1 MAEINLSSYET
12 TNPRIY
18 AFTTPEIPKNFGLLK
33 IGYTATQTVEERI
46 KQQTHN
52 LRIIPKIEWIKL
64 SPYFNGRFL
73 IDLDFHKFLTKKYKI
88 PRDKEGREW
97 FKISPALAL
106 KYFEEFSRGKFSKK
120 PQEIFSESYNLR
132 DEQINAVNM
141 TLKYFEEDKTPR
153 EFLWNAKP
161 RFGKNLAVYELIH
174 KLGAKKILIL
184 TNRPD
189 IADSWYSDFQKFTK
203 NHGGNF
209 KFVINKKNPLLRYA
223 EVYGKKEVE
232 ILFELENPVEI
243 FFISLQD
250 LKGSR
255 YFGGDTDKLEWLPN
269 LHFDLLIID
278 ESHEG
283 VDTEKT
289 YTAFKNIHR
298 NFTLY
303 LSGTPFKAIANK
315 KFDEPQIFN
324 WSYKDEQNAKINW
337 YEKSDAPNPYADL
350 PRMNLFSYQLSK
362 MIDAEILADKDFNY
376 LYDLNEFF
384 ATDGKGNFLHKAD
397 VVKFLDV
404 LTTRDKFPFS
414 TPELRAELKHTFWL
428 LQRVDSVKALAKLL
442 QEHKIFKDYEIIIAA
457 GNGKLE
463 NDDNTNEKS
472 LAKVKAAAK
481 NFEKTITLSVGQL
494 TTGVTIPEWTAVL
507 MLSDFKSA
515 ALYFQAAFRA
525 QTPHRY
531 ETDNEIFHKTNCYIF
546 DFSPARTLEI
556 YNQFSNSLS
565 KGGGDTE
572 TVNELLKVF
581 PVWAEDDAGKMV
593 ELDAIEIMSLPQNLK
608 AKDVVD
614 SRFISNELFQNI
626 SHVFNTSN
634 AFKKIINKIHGNDND
649 KDKPQKINPGNTPPP
664 KNKTPGT
671 KSKPDE
677 TVAEIVKN
685 LQAAGYEISATL
697 KKKISELV
705 KQNTDAAEIQEKII
719 AEIQSKQTE
728 NDIRDKLRNFART
741 IPSFIMAYGDDN
753 LTLANFDTYI
763 DDKTFAEVTGISLAE
778 FRILRDGGEYEGEF
792 FEGNIFNETVFNL
805 AVKEFLRRREEYS
818 DYFDENLDKDIF
830 DFIPP
835 QKTSQ
840 IFTPRQIVIDM
851 VDALEWENPNIFD
864 NPNQKFFDPYI
875 KSGLYIA
882 EIVKRLYHN
891 KKICAAFPNDAA
903 RLKHILENQVYGC
916 APSNII
922 FRIATNFIFGKHKNI
937 SRRNFHCIDTLK
949 EIQAGTLADCLK
961 KIFSVEVVILNK
973 DRVKKFGE
981 VFTPPEIVNK
991 MLDAEE
997 LADVFKTLDAKIL
1010 EPTAGDGAFLVGI
1023 LERKLKLAKNS
1034 KDAFTALS
1042 SIYGIEI
1049 QYDNLAY
1056 ARKNVADTFTAYH
1069 ENFFGDFDKNAMWQI
1084 LFKNIVQGDALE
1096 FFKNTRPFFED
1107 NPFENFPL
1115 KNLKDVIVIGNPP
1128 YQADTKGD
1136 NKTYAAPVYHLFL
1149 ESFWKAC
1156 NRVMMIHPARCLFNA
1171 GGTPKKFMQNLL
1183 NDEHLKVI
1191 LYEPDS
1197 SKIFDNVDIK
1207 GGVAVTYRD
1216 ENETFGKIEVFIPFP
1231 ELHSIWQKVFH
1242 RADFKSFSEIAF
1254 GRSQYRLTQKF
1265 IDENPDAPQDVFK
1278 NRKDFFISNVFTY
1291 GAKYFFDEKPNDDN
1305 EYIQV
1310 WGLISNK
1317 RYLKFIRADYIDV
1330 CENKVNFY
1338 HYKVIIPQSNGTGAI
1353 GEIVSTPLVGL
1364 PLVGNTGT
1372 FITLGAFDTRTE
1384 AANCLKYVKTKFAR
1398 ALLGVLKVTQ
1408 HNPAATW
1415 KYVPLQDFTD
1425 TSDVPWSRSVA
1436 EIDEY
1441 LYQKYKLTPEEIE
1454 FIESKVKAMD

>member
-18 AFTTPEIPKNFGLLK
+18 AYTTPDYQKNFGWLK
-33 IGYTATQTVEERI
+33 IGYTSTQTVEDRI
-46 KQQTHN
+46 KQQTYTAR
-52 LRIIPKIEWIKL
+52 LTAKVEWIRL

-120 PQEIFSESYNLR
+120 PQEISSESYNLR
-132 DEQINAVNM
+132 EEQINAVNM
-141 TLKYFEEDKTPR
+141 TLKYFFEDKTPR

-161 RFGKNLAVYELIH
+161 RFGKNLAVYEFIK

-184 TNRPD
+184 TNRPA

-209 KFVINKKNPLLRYA
+209 KFVVNQKDNLKNA
-223 EVYGKKEVE
+223 EVYSRAEFVK
-232 ILFELENPVEI
+232 LFPNEKMI
-243 FFISLQD
+243 AFISLQD

-255 YFGGDTDKLEWLPN
+255 YFGGDTEKLEWLQN
-269 LHFDLLIID
+269 LNFDLLVVD

-289 YTAFKNIHR
+289 YAAFKNIRR

-315 KFDEPQIFN
+315 KFDEAQIFN

-337 YEKSDAPNPYADL
+337 YKNSDKPNPYADL

-362 MIDAEILADKDFNY
+362 MLDAEILADKDFNY

-397 VVKFLDV
+397 VIKFLDA

-428 LQRVDSVKALAKLL
+428 LYRVDSVKALAKLL

-457 GNGKLE
+457 GDGKLE
-463 NDDNTNEKS
+463 NDDKQNEKS
-472 LAKVKAAAK
+472 LSKVKAAVK

-565 KGGGDTE
+565 GGGGTQE
-572 TVNELLKVF
+572 NINNLLKVF
-581 PVWAEDDAGKMV
+581 PVWAENDAGKMV
-593 ELDAIEIMSLPQNLK
+593 ELNAVEIMSLPQNLK
-608 AKDVVD
+608 AKNVVD
-614 SRFISNELFQNI
+614 SGFISNELFQNI

-634 AFKKIINKIHGNDND
+634 AAKKIISKIHGNDND
-649 KDKPQKINPGNTPPP
+649 KKPKIKTGDGDKP
-664 KNKTPGT
+664 KTPRPPRP
-671 KSKPDE
+671 KSTPDE
-677 TVAEIVKN
+677 TVTEIVKN

-705 KQNTDAAEIQEKII
+705 KQNIDAAEIQEKII
-719 AEIQSKQTE
+719 AEIAAKQTE
-728 NDIRDKLRNFART
+728 NDMRDKLRNFART
-741 IPSFIMAYGDDN
+741 IPSFIMAYGDEN
-753 LTLANFDTYI
+753 LTLANFDSYI
-763 DDKTFAEVTGISLAE
+763 DDKTFAEVTGITLAE
-778 FRILRDGGEYEGEF
+778 FRILRDGGEYDGEF

-891 KKICAAFPNDAA
+891 EKICAAFPDNSA

-949 EIQAGTLADCLK
+949 EIQAGKLADCLK
-961 KIFSVEVVILNK
+961 NIFSVEVVILNK

-997 LADVFKTLDAKIL
+997 LADVFKILDAKIL
-1010 EPTAGDGAFLVGI
+1010 EPTAGDGIFLVEI
-1023 LERKLKLAKNS
+1023 LKRKLKLAKNS
-1034 KDAFTALS
+1034 DDAFTALS

-1056 ARKNVADTFTAYH
+1056 ARKNVADTFTAFH
-1069 ENFFGDFDKNAMWQI
+1069 EKNFGDFDKNLMWQI

-1096 FFKNTRPFFED
+1096 FFKNTRPFFEE

-1149 ESFWKAC
+1149 ESFWKNC

-1171 GGTPKKFMQNLL
+1171 GGTPKKFMQKLL

-1231 ELHSIWQKVFH
+1231 ELHSIWQKVFLNNKN
-1242 RADFKSFSEIAF
+1242 FKPLSDIMRGTEI
-1254 GRSQYRLTQKF
+1254 YRFTKLMHS
-1265 IDENPDAPQDVFK
+1265 ENPYAAGRMSKGHEWTIKTNTFDLVPE
-1278 NRKDFFISNVFTY
+1278 I
-1291 GAKYFFDEKPNDDN
+1291 FFDEKPNDGK
-1305 EYIQV
+1305 EYIQMY
-1310 WGLISNK
+1310 GISKGK
-1317 RYLKFIRADYIDV
+1317 RCYKWIRRDYVVDIP
-1330 CENKVNFY
+1330 EL
-1338 HYKVIIPQSNGTGAI
+1338 HQYKVHLPKSNGSGAI

-1364 PLVGNTGT
+1364 PLVGCTGT
-1372 FITLGAFDTRTE
+1372 FISVYGVHSAAE
-1384 AANCLKYVKTKFAR
+1384 AGNALKYIKTKFAR

-1408 HNPAATW
+1408 HNPPATW
-1415 KYVPLQDFTD
+1415 KYVPLQDFTNN
-1425 TSDVPWSRSVA
+1425 SDVPWSRSIA

-1454 FIESKVKAMD
+1454 FIESKVKAMA